1 MAANRPLSPHLQIYR
16 KQITSVLS
24 ILHRITGLL
33 LCLGA
38 VVLVAWIATVSIGP
52 ECHARFAALI
62 HSIPGRLLVLG
73 LVFSLLFHL
82 CNGVR
87 HLVWDMGYGFDLGTT
102 TVTGWLV
109 VVLSLLGTLYAS
121 LRIFGVMP

>member
-1 MAANRPLSPHLQIYR
+1 MSAQRPLSPHLQIYR
-16 KQITSVLS
+16 PQITMVLS

-38 VVLVAWIATVSIGP
+38 VVLMTWIVCVAAGP
-52 ECHARFAALI
+52 ESHARFVECINAV
-62 HSIPGRLLVLG
+62 PGRLLLLG

-87 HLVWDMGYGFDLGTT
+87 HLFWDMGKGFDLTT
-102 TVTGWLV
+102 TTASGWTV
-109 VVLSLLGTLYAS
+109 VILSTLGTVYAAI
-121 LRIFGVMP
+121 RIFGANS

>member
-38 VVLVAWIATVSIGP
+38 VLLVAWVAAVAIGP
-52 ECHARFAALI
+52 ECHARFSAFI
-62 HSIPGRLLVLG
+62 GSIPGRLLVLG

-87 HLVWDMGYGFDLGTT
+87 HLFWDMGHGFDLDTT
-102 TVTGWLV
+102 TITGWLV
-109 VVLSLLGTLYAS
+109 VALSGLGAVYAG